1 MDELSVDID
10 QLLSFENQLDPA
22 RPAASGIRILGHG
35 RFSTVFEAPG
45 LPGLALKRLPP
56 YPSSTARAMH
66 ERALNAYHMILRGT
80 VGLNV
85 ARQRCVSFTNRHGEH
100 VLYIAQE
107 MQPYNTIGD
116 RVLSQCTE
124 EQAPLV
130 IDAVL
135 RQVLRVWHRN
145 EIEKELDVP
154 GSITGLDAQL
164 SNWSVVLDEDGV
176 RQVVYLDTGTPFF
189 RRLGRDLLEP
199 DLMLGSVPLPLVGL
213 VRPHFVRDVLDRYY
227 DLRRVVIDFVG
238 GFYAIDQAE
247 RVPLA
252 LSRVNAFLTTEAED
266 LEIEPIDQREV
277 EVYARRDERF
287 WKKFLTLSR
296 IKRFGKT
303 RILRQ
308 KYNFSLPV

>member
-1 MDELSVDID
+1 MDELSLDTD

-22 RPAASGIRILGHG
+22 RPAASGIRVLGNG

-45 LPGLALKRLPP
+45 LPNVALKRFPP
-56 YPSSTARAMH
+56 YPTSTARAMH
-66 ERALNAYHMILRGT
+66 ERALNAYQMILRGT

-85 ARQRCVSFTNRHGEH
+85 ARQRCVSITNRHGEH

-116 RVLSQCTE
+116 RVLRKCTDAE
-124 EQAPLV
+124 VPSV
-130 IDAVL
+130 INAVL

-164 SNWSVVLDEDGV
+164 SNWSIVLDEQGV
-176 RQVVYLDTGTPFF
+176 RQTVYLDTGTPFF

-199 DLMLGSVPLPLVGL
+199 DLLLGSVPLPLVGL
-213 VRPHFVRDVLDRYY
+213 VRQHFVRDVLDRYY

-238 GFYAIDQAE
+238 GFYAMDQAQ

-252 LSRVNAFLTTEAED
+252 LDQVNAFLGKEAED
-266 LEIEPIDQREV
+266 LEIEPLGLHEV
-277 EVYARRDERF
+277 EAYARRNERF

-296 IKRFGKT
+296 IKRFGTT